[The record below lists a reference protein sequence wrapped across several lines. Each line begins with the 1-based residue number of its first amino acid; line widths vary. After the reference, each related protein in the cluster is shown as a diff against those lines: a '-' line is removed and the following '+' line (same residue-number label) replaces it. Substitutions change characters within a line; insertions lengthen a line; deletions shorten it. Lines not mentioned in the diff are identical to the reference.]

1 MKLKSKYQAKQADSN
16 GFIDYSIEED
26 EVWRSLYAR
35 QIQIVQTHAC
45 LEFIEGLAKLNMPA
59 DRVPQLADINRG
71 LLPLTGWS
79 VVAVPALISTD
90 HFFTLLNQRQFPAAT
105 FIRLPEELDYLQ
117 EPDIFHE
124 FFGHCPLLTNPVYA
138 DFMQKYGEVAL
149 AAPEA
154 DRELLARLFWFTVE
168 FGLIKTPQG
177 IRCYGGGILSSKNE
191 TIYALESKL
200 PDRKAFKLMDVL
212 RTPYR
217 IDIMQPI
224 YYVIDSYDQ
233 LYELLNADLSTVI
246 QQAKNLGE
254 FAPSFKT
261 SDYTDQNDE
270 WVTC

>member
-1 MKLKSKYQAKQADSN
+1 MKLKTKYQAKQPNSQ
-16 GFIDYSIEED
+16 GFINYTAEENK
-26 EVWRSLYAR
+26 VWETLYTR
-35 QIQIVQTHAC
+35 QIEVIETRAC
-45 LEFIEGLAKLNMPA
+45 PEFIEGLASLKMPL
-59 DRVPQLADINRG
+59 DRVPQLSDISQA
-71 LLPLTGWS
+71 LMPLTGWS

-105 FIRLPEELDYLQ
+105 FIRIPEELDYLE

-124 FFGHCPLLTNPVYA
+124 FFGHCPLLTQPVYA

-168 FGLIKTPQG
+168 FGLIKTSEG

-191 TIYALESKL
+191 SIYALESPTPL
-200 PDRKAFKLMDVL
+200 RRPFNLLDVL

-217 IDIMQPI
+217 IDIMQTI
-224 YYVIDSYDQ
+224 YYVIDSYNQ
-233 LYELLNADLSTVI
+233 LYELLNTDLGAAI
-246 QQAKNLGE
+246 QKARELGE
-254 FAPSFKT
+254 FAPSFT
-261 SDYTDQNDE
+261 TQNYSDQNDE